1 MGKFCRDS
9 KTRNQGISSPVI
21 LLSLCFSK
29 TDTRN
34 KGTGTQATMS
44 EGIKIIAVNRKARH
58 DYSIDESY
66 ECGIEL
72 LGTEVK
78 SFRDGKISFPDA
90 WAEVINSEVWVRS
103 LKIAVNPFSSI
114 FNHDPDR
121 KKKLLLHRDEIKRI
135 HRKTEEKGYTLIPLS
150 FYFKNGRVKVELGLC
165 KGKKTYD
172 KRASIREKDLKREV
186 SREFRGKLS

>member
-1 MGKFCRDS
+1 
-9 KTRNQGISSPVI
+9 
-21 LLSLCFSK
+21 
-29 TDTRN
+29 
-34 KGTGTQATMS
+34 MS

-58 DYSIDESY
+58 DYQVDESY

-90 WAEVINSEVWVRS
+90 WAEIINREVWLRS
-103 LKIAVNPFSSI
+103 LKIAENPFSSI

-135 HRKTEEKGYTLIPLS
+135 NRKVEEKGYTLIPLS
-150 FYFKNGRVKVELGLC
+150 FYFKKGRVKVELGLC
-165 KGKKTYD
+165 KGKKQYD
-172 KRASIREKDLKREV
+172 KRADIRERDMKRDVE
-186 SREFRGKLS
+186 REFRQKQ